1 MLNDKP
7 KILAIDDDSTW
18 LEQVPLILE
27 DHGEIT
33 TAQSIDQG
41 LAAIQSQFFDVIL
54 LDLNFDGDSR
64 TGLDVFRKIQSMDSG
79 ADVVVISGETR
90 PDKLIE
96 ILNAGITQFLTKPAS
111 PEAVRTAVATVISR
125 RDSRLRAIN
134 QAVKPHHG
142 SKMVE
147 LIGSS
152 RVMQNLRADVQ
163 EAVESGAKDILL
175 LGETGT
181 GKEVV
186 AKLIAQLADPSR
198 RFIPIHCG
206 AISDGIAES
215 ELFGHVKG
223 AFTGADRDRASAF
236 EAVGGGFVF
245 LDEIGDMPL
254 HQQAKLL
261 RVIQERKVQR
271 VGSIEERS
279 VSFRSISATNANLE
293 TAIKEKRFREDLFYR
308 VAKIKIVI
316 PPLREHLEDV
326 PELVHYFLSRKV
338 GKPEMTVTEGALALL
353 KSFHWPGNIRQL
365 EAAVELMAFK
375 TNDGV
380 IREKHVC
387 QVVPEIG
394 AMFVSRFNRPFL
406 GKKGAAFVSGERKRF
421 EGALIEARGDRN
433 KAAEILKVSRATFF
447 RRAKELGIIHGRK
460 KSEIRVN

>member
-1 MLNDKP
+1 MLTEKP
-7 KILAIDDDSTW
+7 KILAIDDDKIW
-18 LEQVPLILE
+18 LEQVPIILE

-33 TAQSIDQG
+33 TAESIDQG
-41 LAAIQSQFFDVIL
+41 LAAIRSHFFDVIL

-64 TGLDVFRKIQSMDSG
+64 TGIDVFRKIQSVDSA
-79 ADVVVISGETR
+79 ADVIVISGETR
-90 PDKLIE
+90 PEKLIE
-96 ILNAGITQFLTKPAS
+96 ILNAGITHFLTKPAS
-111 PEAVRTAVATVISR
+111 PASVRDAVTTVITR
-125 RDSRLRAIN
+125 RESRLRAIN
-134 QAVKPHHG
+134 QAVKPSHG

-152 RVMQNLRADVQ
+152 RLMQNLRADIQ

-254 HQQAKLL
+254 HHQAKLL

-293 TAIKEKRFREDLFYR
+293 RAIREKRFREDLFYR
-308 VAKIKIVI
+308 IAKIKIVI
-316 PPLREHLEDV
+316 PPLRDHLEDV
-326 PELVHYFLSRKV
+326 PALVHYFLSRKI
-338 GKPEMTVTEGALALL
+338 GRTDITVTEGALTLL
-353 KSFHWPGNIRQL
+353 KAFHWPGNIRQL
-365 EAAVELMAFK
+365 EAAVDFMSFK
-375 TNDGV
+375 SADSV

-394 AMFVSRFNRPFL
+394 EMFVSRFQRSFL
-406 GKKGAAFVSGERKRF
+406 GKQGAAFVSGERKRF
-421 EGALIEARGDRN
+421 EGALIEARGNRD
-433 KAAEILKVSRATFF
+433 KAAEILKISRATFF
-447 RRAKELGIIHGRK
+447 RRAKELGIIHGRT
-460 KSEIRVN
+460 VHQ